1 MADWYER
8 SGLDDLRVDD
18 RVSRVNVTPSGDE
31 KLIGAF
37 VPAAVAAAV
46 VVVAAFNVQICERIF
61 LQDND
66 VVVFIVRRRC
76 RRRAFLSSMERRL
89 CASGVTI
96 FFNVGEQILLRK
108 VVLKWECN
116 YFNFGAFKSG
126 KHYQL

>member
-66 VVVFIVRRRC
+66 V
-76 RRRAFLSSMERRL
+76 
-89 CASGVTI
+89 
-96 FFNVGEQILLRK
+96 GEQILLRK